1 MKIIKTLIF
10 FITVAF
16 CYALT
21 GLLLVGP
28 GLFNMESTA
37 KYNLV
42 FCLTAILF
50 ITILRFWRI
59 SDFIYIGMLVSM
71 FIVFVWS
78 HDNTFQIIIRN
89 SLWFITTGILTYLSY
104 RILNM
109 PNLHKLLVIKLVVW
123 IVALNLI
130 YFIMLMVNIFVFD
143 VYRINSELTFVFYL
157 KHALRFGTI
166 YGLGIGLG
174 YILADFVT
182 GKLES
187 SEN

>member
-10 FITVAF
+10 FVTVAF

-28 GLFNMESTA
+28 GLFEMESTA
-37 KYNLV
+37 RYQLI
-42 FCLTAILF
+42 FCLTAIVL
-50 ITILRFWRI
+50 ITILRYWRI
-59 SDFIYIGMLVSM
+59 SDFIYIGLLLSM

-78 HDNTFQIIIRN
+78 RNDTLSIIIRN
-89 SLWFITTGILTYLSY
+89 FLWFITIGIFTFLSY
-104 RILNM
+104 RILATA
-109 PNLHKLLVIKLVVW
+109 NLNKLLIIKLLVWVV
-123 IVALNLI
+123 AFNLI
-130 YFIMLMVNIFVFD
+130 FFIMMMGNIFVFD
-143 VYRINSELTFVFYL
+143 FYRINSELTFVFYL

-174 YILADFVT
+174 YILAEFIT

-187 SEN
+187 SKD

>member
-1 MKIIKTLIF
+1 MKTTKALIF
-10 FITVAF
+10 FVVIAF

-28 GLFNMESTA
+28 VLFDMESTA
-37 KYNLV
+37 KFHLV

-59 SDFIYIGMLVSM
+59 SDFIYIGLLLSM

-78 HDNTFQIIIRN
+78 RSDTLSIIIRN
-89 SLWFITTGILTYLSY
+89 SLWFITIGIITFLSY
-104 RILNM
+104 RMLDTA
-109 PNLHKLLVIKLVVW
+109 NLHKLLIIKLLVW
-123 IVALNLI
+123 IVAFNLI
-130 YFIMLMVNIFVFD
+130 FLIMMMLNIFVFNF
-143 VYRINSELTFVFYL
+143 YRINGELTFIFYL
-157 KHALRFGTI
+157 KQALRFGTI

-174 YILADFVT
+174 YILAEFIA

>member
-10 FITVAF
+10 FVTVAF

-28 GLFNMESTA
+28 GLFKMESTA
-37 KYNLV
+37 KYHLV
-42 FCLTAILF
+42 FCFTAIVL
-50 ITILRFWRI
+50 ITILRYWRI
-59 SDFIYIGMLVSM
+59 SDFIYVGLLLSM

-78 HDNTFQIIIRN
+78 RNDTLSMVIRN
-89 SLWFITTGILTYLSY
+89 SLWFITIGIFTFLSY
-104 RILNM
+104 RILDTA
-109 PNLHKLLVIKLVVW
+109 NLHKLLIIKLLVW
-123 IVALNLI
+123 IVAFNLI
-130 YFIMLMVNIFVFD
+130 FFIMMMVNIFVFD
-143 VYRINSELTFVFYL
+143 VHRINSEMTFVFYL
-157 KHALRFGTI
+157 KQALRFGTI

-174 YILADFVT
+174 YMLAEFIN

>member
-1 MKIIKTLIF
+1 MKIIKPLIF

-28 GLFNMESTA
+28 ELFNMESTA
-37 KYNLV
+37 MFHLV
-42 FCLTAILF
+42 FCLTAIVL
-50 ITILRFWRI
+50 ITILRYWRI
-59 SDFIYIGMLVSM
+59 SDFIYIGLLLSM

-78 HDNTFQIIIRN
+78 RSSTLLMVIRN
-89 SLWFITTGILTYLSY
+89 SLWFITIGIFTYLSY

-109 PNLHKLLVIKLVVW
+109 PNLHKLLIIKLLVWVV
-123 IVALNLI
+123 AFNLI
-130 YFIMLMVNIFVFD
+130 FFIMLMLNIFVFD
-143 VYRINSELTFVFYL
+143 VYRINGEITFIFYL

-174 YILADFVT
+174 YILAEFIT